1 MEHEEIKRIGDD
13 TWEELDSK
21 LKQHARDVVKE
32 LEQRQLNTLWK
43 ALAQS
48 RKKDKDETANESD

>member
-32 LEQRQLNTLWK
+32 LEQRQLNTMWK
-43 ALAQS
+43 ALAQLG
-48 RKKDKDETANESD
+48 KKDKDETANESD